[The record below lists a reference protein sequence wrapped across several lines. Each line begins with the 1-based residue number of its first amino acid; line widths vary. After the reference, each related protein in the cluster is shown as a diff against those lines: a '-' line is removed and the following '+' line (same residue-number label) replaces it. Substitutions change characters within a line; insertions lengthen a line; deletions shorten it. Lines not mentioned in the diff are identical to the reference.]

1 MKKNLLTL
9 MLLCLISCVYAQET
23 KKDEAQKATGNNEIR
38 LNLLNSI
45 IGIPELSYE
54 RIFKD
59 NSGIGL
65 SVLVG
70 IDDNT
75 DYKFGVI
82 PYYRIYFG
90 NSQKKATGFFIEANT
105 AIMQVKDDRIYLI
118 DMNGYDYS
126 YRDESVTNFGLGAAA
141 GGKFLTK
148 SGFVGEVYL
157 GVGRFFNGNSNVE
170 AYPRIGI
177 TIGKR
182 F

>member
-1 MKKNLLTL
+1 M
-9 MLLCLISCVYAQET
+9 
-23 KKDEAQKATGNNEIR
+23 
-38 LNLLNSI
+38 
-45 IGIPELSYE
+45 
-54 RIFKD
+54 
-59 NSGIGL
+59 